1 MIDHHCFIIIAI
13 ILVIS
18 NPIATIATGYM
29 VAIGIIAY
37 FSGALP
43 QCTFTFVAVSTIMI
57 DIGIIA
63 IIASFS
69 GALPQC
75 TFTNKNPT
83 AAGALA
89 DYCQFLRQNPF
100 MVIIATHSWFLP
112 LLLLLSVP
120 QAKPFHC
127 NYCQFLSIL
136 ATTIAIAITIVSS

>member
-1 MIDHHCFIIIAI
+1 
-13 ILVIS
+13 
-18 NPIATIATGYM
+18 M

-43 QCTFTFVAVSTIMI
+43 QCTFTFVAVSIIMI

-100 MVIIATHSWFLP
+100 MVSRLIF
-112 LLLLLSVP
+112 
-120 QAKPFHC
+120 
-127 NYCQFLSIL
+127 
-136 ATTIAIAITIVSS
+136 AITIASSYYLASPSGGRLAPPPALTDAVIEILSFNPNTPTTPKHQTQ